1 MFKLDS
7 LHRMLPRGSRRNKK
21 TLENDSAHRPAE
33 TICSSECDSFTP
45 SISRRVCFDEDENS
59 YYDNDFAFEDY
70 ESVWYT
76 KDDFSFFN
84 QENKALIKCL
94 RQAETETSDHEFWT
108 RSLGRLYWAFQDAT
122 NPKALQPLLESTKVT
137 LDDEVIGTEKSVIRA
152 IAREH
157 LNRLPALVFLSA
169 LIRDASDM
177 LLEPPA
183 TAFEHIEKPH
193 DATTTRLNGRAAQ
206 RDAAPQPNRRA

>member
-94 RQAETETSDHEFWT
+94 RHAETETSDPEFWT

-152 IAREH
+152 IARDSAARRTAILDKIISKQKAHYESQDQKAEDIGKFMKAKCRGSH
-157 LNRLPALVFLSA
+157 LYAMYVA
-169 LIRDASDM
+169 
-177 LLEPPA
+177 
-183 TAFEHIEKPH
+183 HV
-193 DATTTRLNGRAAQ
+193 AAGMK
-206 RDAAPQPNRRA
+206 